1 MSNNL
6 KIKVHESRLDEADAY
21 MDALDAELD
30 EIVAAGSPQKQADK
44 ADELLKD
51 EPKLNVSDKKY
62 MDAITACHKLS
73 IGKSWSKPDTR
84 EISDSIG
91 TPIKITG
98 KILKELVANGYMLV
112 EKQGRSNVFTLTP
125 DGEKLLPPPPELDSR
140 VPKIIKDIISSSK
153 KNYEV
158 CVDALNYLYSAVDKT
173 DLGNVSW
180 ESGSDWQ
187 WAYVKPLKRKYY
199 LLAISKDGDF
209 AFVTL
214 NNPDAPN
221 TQSENGHIRW
231 DWPADKSYYSYVDE
245 HIADITKAY
254 AKIKDFESKIYS
266 YSFYSS
272 KNNKNVKDKE
282 DMLKVVEGTEG
293 TGMKYYYRYGFAY
306 KGATR
311 REVSYEKFR
320 EYCDRSWVD
329 IDVNYNTMEADVNEF
344 SENDMY

>member
-1 MSNNL
+1 
-6 KIKVHESRLDEADAY
+6 

-30 EIVAAGSPQKQADK
+30 EIVAAGSAQQQADK

-73 IGKSWSKPDTR
+73 IGRWSKPDTK
-84 EISDSIG
+84 EISARIG
-91 TPIKITG
+91 APVKITG

-125 DGEKLLPPPPELDSR
+125 DGEKLLPPPEELDSR
-140 VPKIIKDIISSSK
+140 VPKVVKNLISSEK
-153 KNYEV
+153 DYESY
-158 CVDALNYLYSAVDKT
+158 VDALNYLYSAVDKT

-180 ESGSDWQ
+180 VFGNGWQ
-187 WAYVKPLKRKYY
+187 WAYVNPAKRKYY
-199 LLAISKDGDF
+199 LLAISEKGLLASVSF
-209 AFVTL
+209 SS
-214 NNPDAPN
+214 PDSTN
-221 TQSENGHIRW
+221 TQSEKGNIIWH
-231 DWPADKSYYSYVDE
+231 WPADESYYSYIDE
-245 HIADITKAY
+245 RVADITKAY

-272 KNNKNVKDKE
+272 KQNKNVKNKE
-282 DMLKVVEGTEG
+282 EMLAVVEGTEG

-306 KGATR
+306 RGATR

-320 EYCDRSWVD
+320 EYCNHAQVD
-329 IDVNYNTMEADVNEF
+329 IDVNYNTMEAEVNEF

>member
-30 EIVAAGSPQKQADK
+30 EIVAAGSPQQQADK

-73 IGKSWSKPDTR
+73 IGRWSKPDTK
-84 EISDSIG
+84 EISARIG
-91 TPIKITG
+91 TPVKITG

-140 VPKIIKDIISSSK
+140 VPKVIKDRISSK
-153 KNYEV
+153 KNYETY
-158 CVDALNYLYSAVDKT
+158 VDALNYLYSAVDKT
-173 DLGNVSW
+173 DLGNLSW
-180 ESGSDWQ
+180 ESGNDWQ

-199 LLAISKDGDF
+199 LLAMSKDGDL
-209 AFVTL
+209 ASVTL
-214 NNPDAPN
+214 NNPDSAN

-231 DWPADKSYYSYVDE
+231 GWPADESYYSYIDE
-245 HIADITKAY
+245 RVADITKAY

-272 KNNKNVKDKE
+272 KNYKNIKDKE

-311 REVSYEKFR
+311 REVSYEAFR
-320 EYCDRSWVD
+320 KYCDRSWVD
-329 IDVNYNTMEADVNEF
+329 IDVNYNTMEAEVNEF
-344 SENDMY
+344 SGNDMY

>member
-30 EIVAAGSPQKQADK
+30 EIVAAGSPQQQADK

-62 MDAITACHKLS
+62 MDAINACHKLS
-73 IGKSWSKPDTR
+73 VGRWSKPDTKG
-84 EISDSIG
+84 ISASIG
-91 TPIKITG
+91 TSVQTTG

-112 EKQGRSNVFTLTP
+112 KKQGRSNVFTLTP

-140 VPKIIKDIISSSK
+140 VPNVIKDRISSK
-153 KNYEV
+153 EDYENYVE
-158 CVDALNYLYSAVDKT
+158 ALNYLYSAVDKT

-180 ESGSDWQ
+180 ESGNEWQ

-199 LLAISKDGDF
+199 LLAVSKNGQF
-209 AFVTL
+209 AFVSF
-214 NNPDAPN
+214 NNPDSTN
-221 TQSENGHIRW
+221 TQSENGQVRW
-231 DWPADKSYYSYVDE
+231 DWPTDKSYYSYIDE
-245 HIADITKAY
+245 RIADITKAY

-306 KGATR
+306 RGATR

-320 EYCDRSWVD
+320 EYCDNSMVD
-329 IDVNYNTMEADVNEF
+329 IDVNYNTMEAEVNEF
-344 SENDMY
+344 SANDME

>member
-6 KIKVHESRLDEADAY
+6 KIRVHESRLDEDDAY

-30 EIVAAGSPQKQADK
+30 EIVAAGSAQQQADK

-62 MDAITACHKLS
+62 MDVINACHKLS
-73 IGKSWSKPDTR
+73 VGRWSKPDTKG
-84 EISDSIG
+84 ISASIG
-91 TPIKITG
+91 TSVQTTG

-112 EKQGRSNVFTLTP
+112 KKHGRSNVFTLTP

-140 VPKIIKDIISSSK
+140 VPNVIKDRISSK
-153 KNYEV
+153 EDYENYVE
-158 CVDALNYLYSAVDKT
+158 ALNYLYSAVDKT

-180 ESGSDWQ
+180 ESGNEWQ

-199 LLAISKDGDF
+199 LLAVSKNGQF
-209 AFVTL
+209 AFVSF
-214 NNPDAPN
+214 NSPDSAN
-221 TQSENGHIRW
+221 TQSENGQVRW
-231 DWPADKSYYSYVDE
+231 DWPTDKSYYSYIDE
-245 HIADITKAY
+245 RIADITKAY
-254 AKIKDFESKIYS
+254 EKIKDFESKIYS

-306 KGATR
+306 RGATR

-320 EYCDRSWVD
+320 EYCDHGQVD
-329 IDVNYNTMEADVNEF
+329 IDVNYNTMEAEVNEF

>member
-30 EIVAAGSPQKQADK
+30 EIVAAGSAQQQADK

-62 MDAITACHKLS
+62 MDAINACHKLS
-73 IGKSWSKPDTR
+73 VGRWSKPDTKG
-84 EISDSIG
+84 ISASIG
-91 TPIKITG
+91 TSVQTTG

-112 EKQGRSNVFTLTP
+112 KKQGRSNVFTLTP

-140 VPKIIKDIISSSK
+140 VPNVVKDRISSK
-153 KNYEV
+153 DDYENYVE
-158 CVDALNYLYSAVDKT
+158 ALNHLYSAVDKT
-173 DLGNVSW
+173 DLDNVSW
-180 ESGSDWQ
+180 ESGNEWQ

-199 LLAISKDGDF
+199 LLAVSKNGQF
-209 AFVTL
+209 ASVSFSS
-214 NNPDAPN
+214 PDSAN
-221 TQSENGHIRW
+221 TQSENGQVRW
-231 DWPADKSYYSYVDE
+231 DWPTDKSYYSYIDE
-245 HIADITKAY
+245 RIADITKAY

-311 REVSYEKFR
+311 REVSYEAFR
-320 EYCDRSWVD
+320 KYCDRSWVD
-329 IDVNYNTMEADVNEF
+329 IDVNYNTMEAEVNEF

>member
-1 MSNNL
+1 M
-6 KIKVHESRLDEADAY
+6 KITVHGKQESRVNESDAY
-21 MDALDAELD
+21 LDALDAELD
-30 EIVAAGSPQKQADK
+30 EIVAAGSPQLQADK

-112 EKQGRSNVFTLTP
+112 KKQGRSNVFTLTP

-140 VPKIIKDIISSSK
+140 VPKVIKDIISSSK
-153 KNYEV
+153 KNYET

-173 DLGNVSW
+173 DLGNLSW
-180 ESGSDWQ
+180 ESGNDWQ
-187 WAYVKPLKRKYY
+187 WAYVKPLKRKYC

-209 AFVTL
+209 ASVTL
-214 NNPDAPN
+214 NNPDSAN

-254 AKIKDFESKIYS
+254 AKIKDFESKIYA
-266 YSFYSS
+266 YSFYGS
-272 KNNKNVKDKE
+272 KHNKNIKDKE

-306 KGATR
+306 KGAQR
-311 REVSYEKFR
+311 REVSYEAFR
-320 EYCDRSWVD
+320 KYCDRSWVD
-329 IDVNYNTMEADVNEF
+329 IDVNYNTMEAEVNEF
-344 SENDMY
+344 SENEMY

>member
-62 MDAITACHKLS
+62 MDAINACHKLS
-73 IGKSWSKPDTR
+73 VGRWSKPDTKG
-84 EISDSIG
+84 ISASIG
-91 TPIKITG
+91 TSVQTTG

-112 EKQGRSNVFTLTP
+112 KKQGRSNVFTLTP

-140 VPKIIKDIISSSK
+140 VPNVIKDRISSK
-153 KNYEV
+153 EDYENYVE
-158 CVDALNYLYSAVDKT
+158 ALNYLYSAVDKT

-180 ESGSDWQ
+180 ESGNEWQ

-199 LLAISKDGDF
+199 LLAVSKNGQF
-209 AFVTL
+209 ASVSFSS
-214 NNPDAPN
+214 PDSTN
-221 TQSENGHIRW
+221 TQSENGHVRW
-231 DWPADKSYYSYVDE
+231 DWPADRSYYSYIDE
-245 HIADITKAY
+245 RTADITTAY

-282 DMLKVVEGTEG
+282 DILKVVEGTEG

-306 KGATR
+306 RGATR

-320 EYCDRSWVD
+320 EYCDNSMVD
-329 IDVNYNTMEADVNEF
+329 IDVNYNTMEAEVNEF
-344 SENDMY
+344 SANDME

>member
-1 MSNNL
+1 MPNKL

-30 EIVAAGSPQKQADK
+30 EIVAAGSAQQQADK

-62 MDAITACHKLS
+62 MDAILACHKLS
-73 IGKSWSKPDTR
+73 ISRWSSPDTK
-84 EISDSIG
+84 EISARIG
-91 TPIKITG
+91 TSVQTTG

-112 EKQGRSNVFTLTP
+112 KKQGRSNVFTLTP
-125 DGEKLLPPPPELDSR
+125 DGEKLLPPPEELDSR
-140 VPKIIKDIISSSK
+140 VPKVIKDCISSK
-153 KNYEV
+153 KKYEAY
-158 CVDALNYLYSAVDKT
+158 VDALNYLYSAVDKT

-180 ESGSDWQ
+180 ESGNGWQ

-209 AFVTL
+209 ASVTL
-214 NNPDAPN
+214 NNPDSAN
-221 TQSENGHIRW
+221 TQSEKGNINW
-231 DWPADKSYYSYVDE
+231 FWPADESYYSYIDE
-245 HIADITKAY
+245 RVANITKAY

-272 KNNKNVKDKE
+272 KNDKNVKNKE
-282 DMLKVVEGTEG
+282 EMLAVVEGTKG

-306 KGATR
+306 RGATR

-320 EYCDRSWVD
+320 EYCNHAQVD
-329 IDVNYNTMEADVNEF
+329 IDVNYNTMVADVNEF